1 MTALQEQA
9 VALIRQMSDD
19 QVYYLVH
26 MLKSLGTDSSASPA
40 PLSQSMQ
47 AYQALQKYRKASKEE
62 LNYKVELAAAR
73 EKKYANIS

>member
-26 MLKSLGTDSSASPA
+26 MLKAWAQILSLLQ
-40 PLSQSMQ
+40 PLFLNPCRHIKPS
-47 AYQALQKYRKASKEE
+47 KNIGKPVRKS
-62 LNYKVELAAAR
+62 
-73 EKKYANIS
+73 